1 MKKSEIYAIRS
12 LLQTTARK
20 IEFYH
25 PNSMPLE
32 TLLKLIIEL
41 EISYDTDSP
50 LSSVEKEEEN

>member
-20 IEFYH
+20 IEFFH
-25 PNSMPLE
+25 PNSLPLE

-50 LSSVEKEEEN
+50 LSSAVEEDN